1 MGNGRDRAAETRCPV
16 CLETMCVCLEEYSIP
31 FLYCLC
37 AWETQ
42 NPRPFLN
49 ADKEPVLRGA
59 FCITSM
65 NHPSQAASP
74 PPARLARV
82 QPPFLQPTSGMSHG
96 SIPTAVSTSFM
107 ASATLI
113 QQTVFFVPFWS
124 CTASF
129 MAAPNP
135 CSSAGSAMRCVTT
148 LCEY

>member
-1 MGNGRDRAAETRCPV
+1 MGNGRDRAAGTHCPV
-16 CLETMCVCLEEYSIP
+16 CLGTMCICLEEYSVHFI
-31 FLYCLC
+31 YCLC

-59 FCITSM
+59 FCITPM
-65 NHPSQAASP
+65 NPIPSSFP
-74 PPARLARV
+74 TTLPLSRV
-82 QPPFLQPTSGMSHG
+82 QPPFLQPTSGLSHG
-96 SIPTAVSTSFM
+96 SIPTPVSTSFM
-107 ASATLI
+107 VSATLI
-113 QQTVFFVPFWS
+113 QQAVFFIPFWS

-148 LCEY
+148 LYEY